1 MDKKRLKRSGPSQ
14 RQQRVG
20 ELLRHTLSE
29 TLMRGELLS
38 EELYDCPLY
47 VGEVRMTADL
57 RWARA
62 YVSFAKQEQTTLEE
76 RRAVLK
82 ELRRLAPILQKGC
95 AAPLSLKF
103 TPRIAFEW
111 DDLGE
116 RSARIE
122 GLLRKTSA
130 AATARQ
136 DKTATETGL

>member
-1 MDKKRLKRSGPSQ
+1 MDKQRLKRSGPSQ

-20 ELLRHTLSE
+20 ELLRHTLSQ

-38 EELYDCPLY
+38 EEIYDCPLF

-62 YVSFAKQEQTTLEE
+62 YVSFAKQDQTSIDE

-82 ELRRLAPILQKGC
+82 ELRRLAPALQKSC
-95 AAPLSLKF
+95 AAPLGLKF

-116 RSARIE
+116 RSAKIERI
-122 GLLRKTSA
+122 LRKTSETS
-130 AATARQ
+130 ATLQ
-136 DKTATETGL
+136 DKAEAGL